1 MKALTIIVGLILLVV
16 GILLWIGPLR
26 AQAWTAVLGGIVVG
40 LILVG
45 LGALMIGISE
55 IRSAAEEKRLTAE
68 LAASAPQQEQPSGGT
83 GGQPTGGQ
91 S

>member
-16 GILLWIGPLR
+16 GIILWIGPLR
-26 AQAWTAVLGGIVVG
+26 EAAWSVFWGGIVIG

-55 IRSAAEEKRLTAE
+55 IRSAAEEKRLSAE
-68 LAASAPQQEQPSGGT
+68 LAASTPQQEPPSGGT
-83 GGQPTGGQ
+83 GGQSSGGQ